1 MAVQKRKERCQVVH
15 SASSTYSKAVQINSD
30 CAPPPPQCGS
40 GLEKVRSTSS
50 TRNKKLATRTL
61 FSLHSDCTLKVPLVV
76 ADLEKNTFSMDV
88 VPELA

>member
-30 CAPPPPQCGS
+30 CAPPPPMWLRS
-40 GLEKVRSTSS
+40 GKSPKYKFNQKQKTSNAHS
-50 TRNKKLATRTL
+50 VLSALR
-61 FSLHSDCTLKVPLVV
+61 LHSESPLVV